1 MTGLPIAETSY
12 APAAQGNAPWPS
24 PLPPPAHSPRLPR
37 TSAGPSP
44 RIAIENAPPPRLI
57 VDPPLPAP
65 LAAGRVFIQY
75 RTENMR
81 VLPLFGAGALQASPR
96 IGYIHITVD
105 DASRHFVDAS
115 GETIIV
121 LGLTPGPHKMLIELA
136 DPTHMVL
143 DCEVVACA
151 ISETASAATSPRLE

>member
-1 MTGLPIAETSY
+1 MRILP
-12 APAAQGNAPWPS
+12 
-24 PLPPPAHSPRLPR
+24 
-37 TSAGPSP
+37 
-44 RIAIENAPPPRLI
+44 
-57 VDPPLPAP
+57 V
-65 LAAGRVFIQY
+65 
-75 RTENMR
+75 
-81 VLPLFGAGALQASPR
+81 FGAGALQVLPR
-96 IGYIHITVD
+96 IGHIDISLDNTPW
-105 DASRHFVDAS
+105 HFVDAS